1 MLKDSIK
8 FDPEKTEKLLQDWK
22 EKLENAQK
30 GHYSQ
35 CERLGTIN
43 TRIGVALILSSTI
56 VTGFIFYSSSKLA
69 KDSDVFTLVYGV
81 LSIIVAAI
89 PGIVSFSR
97 FSDRATEHRIT
108 AGNYGK
114 LRRKLE
120 SIATIS
126 SDEYHTDNFKHK
138 LKTLRIEWEYVAS
151 LAPLTP
157 KNFIGHPEKPSQ
169 TDKKI
174 PMISECGSIL
184 SNPYV
189 SIPAIGIV
197 IFLLLQLL
205 P

>member
-56 VTGFIFYSSSKLA
+56 VTGFIFYSSSKFA

-126 SDEYHTDNFKHK
+126 SDEYHT
-138 LKTLRIEWEYVAS
+138 I
-151 LAPLTP
+151 
-157 KNFIGHPEKPSQ
+157 
-169 TDKKI
+169 
-174 PMISECGSIL
+174 IL
-184 SNPYV
+184 N
-189 SIPAIGIV
+189 IN
-197 IFLLLQLL
+197 
-205 P
+205 